1 MGATATVTALS
12 EYFIQR
18 FNLAGK
24 DAEYLK
30 NRPTLKAIRRD
41 SERMKRS
48 SAFYETIRVADAY
61 SGSPNFET
69 GMANYSVSQTFR
81 WLVGTPFTQ
90 YGRLTFDGLMLAQ
103 QDAGALIDLKSV
115 EADGVKNGMLDTL
128 ERNIW
133 QDGFGE
139 LGQIGAG
146 GLGGSAAVRVITL
159 AVASDVYN
167 FLRGMPVVFNA
178 SRTAA
183 GANRTDIYVV
193 TSLNPILGQVTLT
206 RTSGAA
212 GDVAA
217 LDFAFVQGSKDTAG
231 GTALYMPGIPAF
243 IPATDPA
250 DTLYGVTRNGDPAI
264 SGWRFPFEGS
274 INETIQRAFSRMGR
288 FVNRAAGQFAVA
300 LSTNDWLTLSLEP
313 QGQIF
318 RDPTAMQ
325 RFGVDGLMVNTPY
338 GPVTAIMVP
347 QMRDGRGYI
356 LDWTSWVLYTI
367 GNLPHV
373 INDDGNVMLRLAPG
387 SPTGNTLNGD
397 GVEMRFRMW
406 TVLLCNNPISNSTFL
421 TA

>member
-1 MGATATVTALS
+1 MTATATVAALS
-12 EYFIQR
+12 EYFVQR

-41 SERMKRS
+41 SERMKRG
-48 SAFYETIRVADAY
+48 SAFFETIRVSDAF
-61 SGSPNFET
+61 SNSTDFFT
-69 GMANYSVSQTFR
+69 GMSNYNVSQTFR
-81 WLVGTPFTQ
+81 WLVGTPFVQ
-90 YGRLTFDGLMLAQ
+90 YGRLTFDGLFLQ
-103 QDAGALIDLKSV
+103 QNDTGTLIDVKSV
-115 EADGVKNGMLDTL
+115 EADGVRNGMLDTL

-133 QDGFGE
+133 QDGFGD
-139 LGQIGAG
+139 LGQISV
-146 GLGGSAAVRVITL
+146 LGGSAAVRIITL
-159 AVASDVYN
+159 AIPSDVYN

-183 GANRTDIYVV
+183 GANRTDVYVV
-193 TSLNPILGQVTLT
+193 TSLNPVTGQVTLT

-212 GDVAA
+212 NDVAA
-217 LDFAFVQGSKDTAG
+217 NDFAFVSGTKDTVG
-231 GTALYMPGIPAF
+231 GIAQYMPGIPSF

-250 DTLYGVTRNGDPAI
+250 DTLYGVTRNGDPGI

-274 INETIQRAFSRMGR
+274 INETIQRAFSKMGR
-288 FVNRAAGQFAVA
+288 FVNRAAAQFAVA

-313 QGQIF
+313 QSAIV

-325 RFGVDGLMVNTPY
+325 RFGVDALLVNTAY
-338 GPVTAIMVP
+338 GPIPCIMIP

-387 SPTGNTLNGD
+387 NPSGNTLNGD

>member
-1 MGATATVTALS
+1 MGATATVSALS
-12 EYFIQR
+12 DYFVQR

-30 NRPTLKAIRRD
+30 NRPTLQAIRRD
-41 SERMKRS
+41 SSRMTKG
-48 SAFYETIRVADAY
+48 SAFFETIRVSDAF
-61 SGSPNFET
+61 SASPDFTT
-69 GMANYSVSQTFR
+69 GMSNYAVSQTFR
-81 WLVGTPFTQ
+81 WLVGTPFVQ
-90 YGRLTFDGLMLAQ
+90 YGRLTFDGLMLQ
-103 QDAGALIDLKSV
+103 QNDSGTLIDLKSV
-115 EADGVKNGMLDTL
+115 EADGVRNGMLDTL

-133 QDGFGE
+133 QDGFGD
-139 LGQIGAG
+139 LGQISV
-146 GLGGSAAVRVITL
+146 LGGTAAIRIITL
-159 AVASDVYN
+159 AIPSDVYN
-167 FLRGMPVVFNA
+167 FLRGQPLVGNA

-183 GANRTDIYVV
+183 GANRVDTYTV
-193 TSLNPILGQVTLT
+193 TSLDPVNAQVTIT

-212 GDVAA
+212 GDLAANDFLFVA
-217 LDFAFVQGSKDTAG
+217 GSKDVTG
-231 GTALYMPGIPAF
+231 GVAQYMPGIPSF
-243 IPATDPA
+243 IPATNPA
-250 DTLYGVTRNGDPAI
+250 DTLYGLTRNGDPGI

-274 INETIQRAFSRMGR
+274 INETIQRAFSKMGR
-288 FVNRAAGQFAVA
+288 FVNRAAGRYGVA

-313 QGQIF
+313 QSAIV

-338 GPVTAIMVP
+338 GPVTCVMIP
-347 QMRDGRGYI
+347 QMRDGRGYV

-406 TVLLCNNPISNSTFL
+406 TVLLCNNPISNCTFL